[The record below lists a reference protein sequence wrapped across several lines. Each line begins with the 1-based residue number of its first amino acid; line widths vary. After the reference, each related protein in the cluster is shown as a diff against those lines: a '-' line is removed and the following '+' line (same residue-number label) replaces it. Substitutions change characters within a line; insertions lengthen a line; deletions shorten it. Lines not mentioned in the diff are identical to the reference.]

1 MKIKKTKGW
10 AIVEKETGRILQVFT
25 YKPSW
30 SFNRE
35 YGDYYVARVV
45 IH

>member
-1 MKIKKTKGW
+1 MKIKPIRGW

-25 YKPSW
+25 HKPTW
-30 SFNRE
+30 SFAK
-35 YGDYYVARVV
+35 YQDYCIIRVS